1 MLSKEEKDEIRMRG
15 FYNYVFTAERVCCSR
30 NHNAKW
36 GDSRKR
42 CLCNSSYHGGV
53 YGSFSRAIAGI
64 LFVICRC
71 LQLMGIS
78 SIKGHPVEF
87 SWPLVAVV
95 WYSMILIN
103 AIKQGGKRR

>member
-1 MLSKEEKDEIRMRG
+1 MKFVCVAFIITYLLLNAYVVTGIIIQNGGIAARDVFVTAVTMAVCMVLSVG
-15 FYNYVFTAERVCCSR
+15 
-30 NHNAKW
+30 
-36 GDSRKR
+36 
-42 CLCNSSYHGGV
+42 
-53 YGSFSRAIAGI
+53 AIAGI